1 MIYNNSSE
9 QRCGSGTVGSVPMFL
24 GFLDPDPVQVVRGTD
39 SALRSGSVP
48 IWHGSAILLL
58 ILLIATLSDGPF
70 FEAVIHNAE
79 DDQDGTRRGD
89 GGTVQRAGTSQQP
102 SHSGQESA
110 EHVPGLAGD
119 PKVSPR
125 KVWMSEIDT

>member
-1 MIYNNSSE
+1 M
-9 QRCGSGTVGSVPMFL
+9 QRFL
-24 GFLDPDPVQVVRGTD
+24 SLL
-39 SALRSGSVP
+39 SA
-48 IWHGSAILLL
+48 ALLM
-58 ILLIATLSDGPF
+58 SPF
-70 FEAVIHNAE
+70 FEAAIHTVE

-89 GGTVQRAGTSQQP
+89 GGTVRRAGASQQP

-125 KVWMSEIDT
+125 TVWTSEIDT

>member
-1 MIYNNSSE
+1 MPRQCAFLSAALFLESS
-9 QRCGSGTVGSVPMFL
+9 QCRIT
-24 GFLDPDPVQVVRGTD
+24 
-39 SALRSGSVP
+39 
-48 IWHGSAILLL
+48 
-58 ILLIATLSDGPF
+58 DGPF
-70 FEAVIHNAE
+70 FEAVIHTVE

-89 GGTVQRAGTSQQP
+89 RGTVRRAGTSQQP

-125 KVWMSEIDT
+125 TVCTSEIDT